1 MHRHN
6 PAPARLAAQA
16 AQTDISRRTLL
27 RRAALTAGGL
37 AAAAGLSELI
47 AACGSSS
54 SKPASASASAGA
66 TASAGAASGNASLG
80 SVALQL
86 GWTKNVAYG
95 GSFLA
100 DHLGYY
106 RSHGVDV
113 DILSGGPTVSGIPI
127 LVSGKALVAISDPA
141 ITSEAAAQGAS
152 LAVVAAGYQINP
164 ECIMSLASRPI
175 KTPADLIGK
184 KIGVGSADEP
194 EWQAF
199 LKVNNIPASKVDTV
213 PAGFDPSPVAS
224 GEWDGYLAF
233 ANNEPPEFAAKG
245 IKTQLLLFQDYG
257 LPELNEIY
265 IVTTDTLNNPQQ
277 RKKAAAFLAGEIQGW
292 TKAVS
297 DPSLAAQITVDKY
310 ATGLGLNYQGEYLA
324 ALATNGVTVSPE
336 TKANGVLSFNE
347 SQVAQTIE
355 TLARAGVKASA
366 SLFDASLLS
375 DAHALIS

>member
-1 MHRHN
+1 VRRYDS
-6 PAPARLAAQA
+6 APARRAAQA
-16 AQTDISRRTLL
+16 AQADVSRRAVL
-27 RRAALTAGGL
+27 RRALLTAGGL
-37 AAAAGLSELI
+37 AATAGLAELI
-47 AACGSSS
+47 AACGSSAS
-54 SKPASASASAGA
+54 PTASASASAGA
-66 TASAGAASGNASLG
+66 TAPGAASLG
-80 SVALQL
+80 TVALQL

-141 ITSEAAAQGAS
+141 ITGQAVAQGAS

-164 ECIMSLASRPI
+164 ECIMSLESSPI

-199 LKVNNIPASKVDTV
+199 LKVNNIPADKVDTV

-245 IKTQLLLFQDYG
+245 IKTHLLLFQDYG

-265 IVTTDTLNNPQQ
+265 IVTTGTLNNPQQ

-297 DPSLAAQITVDKY
+297 DPALAARVTIDTY

-324 ALATNGVTVSPE
+324 ALATSGVTVSSE
-336 TKANGVLSFNE
+336 TRAHGVLSFNE
-347 SQVAQTIE
+347 AQVAETIE
-355 TLARAGVKASA
+355 TLARAGVKASP
-366 SLFDASLLS
+366 SMFDASLLS

>member
-1 MHRHN
+1 M
-6 PAPARLAAQA
+6 
-16 AQTDISRRTLL
+16 
-27 RRAALTAGGL
+27 
-37 AAAAGLSELI
+37 
-47 AACGSSS
+47 
-54 SKPASASASAGA
+54 
-66 TASAGAASGNASLG
+66 
-80 SVALQL
+80 
-86 GWTKNVAYG
+86 AYG

-113 DILSGGPTVSGIPI
+113 DILSGGPTVSGIPV
-127 LVSGKALVAISDPA
+127 LVSGKAMVAISDPA

-245 IKTQLLLFQDYG
+245 IKTRLLLFQDYG
-257 LPELNEIY
+257 LPELNELY
-265 IVTTDTLNNPQQ
+265 IVTTDTLKNPQQ

-297 DPSLAAQITVDKY
+297 DPSLAAQVTVDKY
-310 ATGLGLNYQGEYLA
+310 ATGLGLNYRGEYLA
-324 ALATNGVTVSPE
+324 ALATRGVTVSSE
-336 TKANGVLSFNE
+336 TKAHGVLSFNE

-366 SLFDASLLS
+366 SLFDTSLLS
-375 DAHALIS
+375 DAHALIG

>member
-1 MHRHN
+1 VHRLN
-6 PAPARLAAQA
+6 SAPAHLAAQP
-16 AQTDISRRTLL
+16 AQTDVSRRTLL
-27 RRAALTAGGL
+27 RRAAVTAGGL
-37 AAAAGLSELI
+37 AAAAALSDLI
-47 AACGSSS
+47 AACGSGSS
-54 SKPASASASAGA
+54 TPASAGASAAGA
-66 TASAGAASGNASLG
+66 TASGSASLG
-80 SVALQL
+80 TVALQL
-86 GWTKNVAYG
+86 SWTKNVAYG

-100 DHLGYY
+100 DYLGYY
-106 RSHGVDV
+106 RGHGVDV

-141 ITSEAAAQGAS
+141 TTSEAVAQEAS

-164 ECIMSLASRPI
+164 ECIMSLASNPI

-184 KIGVGSADEP
+184 KIGVGSSDEP
-194 EWQAF
+194 DWQAF
-199 LKVNNIPASKVDTV
+199 LKANNIPASKVDTV

-233 ANNEPPEFAAKG
+233 ANNEPPGFAAKG

-297 DPSLAAQITVDKY
+297 DPSLAAQVTVDKY
-310 ATGLGLNYQGEYLA
+310 ATGLGLDYQGEYLA
-324 ALATNGVTVSPE
+324 ALATNRVTVSSE
-336 TKANGVLSFNE
+336 TKAHGVLSFNE

-375 DAHALIS
+375 DAHALII

>member
-6 PAPARLAAQA
+6 SAPARLAAQA
-16 AQTDISRRTLL
+16 AQTDLSRRTLL

-37 AAAAGLSELI
+37 AAAAGLSEFI

-54 SKPASASASAGA
+54 S
-66 TASAGAASGNASLG
+66 TSAGAASGSASLG
-80 SVALQL
+80 TVALQL

-141 ITSEAAAQGAS
+141 ITSEAAAQGAT

-164 ECIMSLASRPI
+164 ACIMSLASKPI

-184 KIGVGSADEP
+184 KIGVGSADVP

-199 LKVNNIPASKVDTV
+199 LKVNSIPASTVDTV

-265 IVTTDTLNNPQQ
+265 VVTTDTLNNPQQ

-297 DPSLAAQITVDKY
+297 DPSLAAHITVDKY
-310 ATGLGLNYQGEYLA
+310 ATGLGLNYRGEYLA
-324 ALATNGVTVSPE
+324 ALATRDVTVSSE
-336 TKANGVLSFNE
+336 TKAHGVLSFNE

>member
-1 MHRHN
+1 
-6 PAPARLAAQA
+6 
-16 AQTDISRRTLL
+16 LL

-37 AAAAGLSELI
+37 AATAGLSELI
-47 AACGSSS
+47 AACGPSSHA
-54 SKPASASASAGA
+54 PASASTSAAGA
-66 TASAGAASGNASLG
+66 TAPAGAAPGSASLG
-80 SVALQL
+80 
-86 GWTKNVAYG
+86 T
-95 GSFLA
+95 FLA
-100 DHLGYY
+100 DYLGFY

-141 ITSEAAAQGAS
+141 ITSEAVAQGAS

-164 ECIMSLASRPI
+164 ECIMSLASKPI

-199 LKVNNIPASKVDTV
+199 LKTNNIPAGKVDTV

-265 IVTTDTLNNPQQ
+265 IVTTGTLNNPQQ

-297 DPSLAAQITVDKY
+297 DPSLAAQVTVDKY
-310 ATGLGLNYQGEYLA
+310 ATGLGLDYQGEYLA
-324 ALATNGVTVSPE
+324 ALATTGVTVSSQ
-336 TKANGVLSFNE
+336 TKAHGVLSFNDA
-347 SQVAQTIE
+347 QVAQTID

>member
-1 MHRHN
+1 MQRRN
-6 PAPARLAAQA
+6 SAPARLAAQA
-16 AQTDISRRTLL
+16 AQTDVSRRTLL
-27 RRAALTAGGL
+27 RHAAVTAGGL

-54 SKPASASASAGA
+54 STSASASASAAGA
-66 TASAGAASGNASLG
+66 TASGSVSLG
-80 SVALQL
+80 TVALQL
-86 GWTKNVAYG
+86 SWTKNVAYG

-100 DHLGYY
+100 DYLGFY

-141 ITSEAAAQGAS
+141 ITSEAVAQGAS

-164 ECIMSLASRPI
+164 ECIMSLASKPI

-199 LKVNNIPASKVDTV
+199 LKTNNIPAGKVDTV

-265 IVTTDTLNNPQQ
+265 IVTTGTLNNPQQ

-297 DPSLAAQITVDKY
+297 DPSLAAQVTVDKY
-310 ATGLGLNYQGEYLA
+310 ATGLGLDYQGEYLA
-324 ALATNGVTVSPE
+324 ALATTGVTVSSQ
-336 TKANGVLSFNE
+336 TKAHGVLSFNDA
-347 SQVAQTIE
+347 QVAQTID

>member
-6 PAPARLAAQA
+6 TAPARLAAPA
-16 AQTDISRRTLL
+16 ARTEVSRRTLF

-37 AAAAGLSELI
+37 AATAGLAELI
-47 AACGSSS
+47 AACGSASS
-54 SKPASASASAGA
+54 TSAAASGGAAGGA
-66 TASAGAASGNASLG
+66 PAGAAPGSASLG
-80 SVALQL
+80 TVALQL

-100 DHLGYY
+100 DYLGYY

-141 ITSEAAAQGAS
+141 ITSEAVAQGAS

-164 ECIMSLASRPI
+164 ECIMSLASSPI

-233 ANNEPPEFAAKG
+233 ANNEPPEFAARG

-265 IVTTDTLNNPQQ
+265 VVTTDTLSNPQQ
-277 RKKAAAFLAGEIQGW
+277 RRKAAAFLAGEIQGW

-297 DPSLAAQITVDKY
+297 DPALAARLTVDKY
-310 ATGLGLNYQGEYLA
+310 ATGLGLNYRGEYLA
-324 ALATNGVTVSPE
+324 ALATGGVTVSSQ
-336 TKANGVLSFNE
+336 TRAHGVLSFSE
-347 SQVAQTIE
+347 LQVAQTIE
-355 TLARAGVKASA
+355 TLAHAGVKAST

-375 DAHALIS
+375 DARKLIS